1 MSPPAPGELISLLT
15 AEIIVLLFWDVPLKS
30 LSDVFSLFCSLSSLQ
45 VIGVPENKVS
55 FLLLFPLCSAVTSSH
70 QAEGVYQLPR
80 GCSDPLGVRKHQP
93 CGLLHRG
100 AQWDGHR
107 RHTERHHWV
116 RTVTF
121 SQNIETQSL
130 SFSVQHFCSFT
141 AKTPPQH
148 SPQWL
153 KYMLTRFKIR

>member
-1 MSPPAPGELISLLT
+1 MKVKETHCTVTDLLPNAQYELWVTATNTTGISPASEKALYMTGNKCLLQLRANSSHFLT

-45 VIGVPENKVS
+45 VIDVPENKVS

-80 GCSDPLGVRKHQP
+80 GCSDSLGVRKHQP

-100 AQWDGHR
+100 AQ
-107 RHTERHHWV
+107 
-116 RTVTF
+116 
-121 SQNIETQSL
+121 
-130 SFSVQHFCSFT
+130 
-141 AKTPPQH
+141 
-148 SPQWL
+148 
-153 KYMLTRFKIR
+153 